1 MTCVTGSEVDFND
14 FFQFKFTIIKSLQH
28 TFLLQ
33 SHITAFN
40 VAILH
45 YDYMYQK
52 DMKLHKTK
60 LIHIHTCWGLV
71 DDTLPTNCWRSNLWN
86 RILFSTFV
94 QIFLQHLS
102 CLFSHYLQKLI
113 QRYKLFLSMHKNTFL
128 SKPICISSSQ
138 VMPNATQYVEENMW
152 VVKIFVINFIILNN
166 KMTFNYKKIGHLTAG
181 MASVI
186 VYLMTH

>member
-14 FFQFKFTIIKSLQH
+14 FFQYKFTIIKSLQH

-45 YDYMYQK
+45 YNYMYQK
-52 DMKLHKTK
+52 DMTLHKNK

-113 QRYKLFLSMHKNTFL
+113 TGISCFYQCIKTHFLASRFVSLQVKWCPTQLNMLKR
-128 SKPICISSSQ
+128 ICELLKYS
-138 VMPNATQYVEENMW
+138 W
-152 VVKIFVINFIILNN
+152 
-166 KMTFNYKKIGHLTAG
+166 
-181 MASVI
+181 
-186 VYLMTH
+186 